1 MAAVLWGS
9 SSRIFSETQK
19 RQEESTKNAVLKGAV
34 QCYAVEGRYPESLSY
49 LEQNAAGNC
58 DRIEREVISVERQ
71 KHMVDKM
78 FLILLFATFAVCAF
92 TLIMVGANVYSHTA
106 SAMNDNYEKR
116 IDISYVTEKIKQWD
130 EQNSISIGTF
140 HNKTALIHTE
150 VAAGRKYYTYIYQE
164 NGALRELM
172 VREGLHTEKMQGE
185 QIVPAKGFEIKE
197 EDQMYDITITGEDG
211 KQYRTCVYRQSRE

>member
-1 MAAVLWGS
+1 M
-9 SSRIFSETQK
+9 
-19 RQEESTKNAVLKGAV
+19 
-34 QCYAVEGRYPESLSY
+34 
-49 LEQNAAGNC
+49 
-58 DRIEREVISVERQ
+58 ERQ

-172 VREGLHTEKMQGE
+172 VQEVLHTEKMQGE

>member
-1 MAAVLWGS
+1 M
-9 SSRIFSETQK
+9 
-19 RQEESTKNAVLKGAV
+19 
-34 QCYAVEGRYPESLSY
+34 
-49 LEQNAAGNC
+49 
-58 DRIEREVISVERQ
+58 ERQ

-164 NGALRELM
+164 NGALR
-172 VREGLHTEKMQGE
+172 
-185 QIVPAKGFEIKE
+185 
-197 EDQMYDITITGEDG
+197 
-211 KQYRTCVYRQSRE
+211 

>member
-1 MAAVLWGS
+1 M
-9 SSRIFSETQK
+9 
-19 RQEESTKNAVLKGAV
+19 
-34 QCYAVEGRYPESLSY
+34 
-49 LEQNAAGNC
+49 
-58 DRIEREVISVERQ
+58 ERQ

-150 VAAGRKYYTYIYQE
+150 
-164 NGALRELM
+164 
-172 VREGLHTEKMQGE
+172 KMQGE

-197 EDQMYDITITGEDG
+197 EDQMYGITITGEDG

>member
-1 MAAVLWGS
+1 M
-9 SSRIFSETQK
+9 
-19 RQEESTKNAVLKGAV
+19 
-34 QCYAVEGRYPESLSY
+34 
-49 LEQNAAGNC
+49 
-58 DRIEREVISVERQ
+58 ERQ

-164 NGALRELM
+164 NGGLRELM

-197 EDQMYDITITGEDG
+197 EDQMYGITITGEDG

>member
-1 MAAVLWGS
+1 M
-9 SSRIFSETQK
+9 
-19 RQEESTKNAVLKGAV
+19 
-34 QCYAVEGRYPESLSY
+34 
-49 LEQNAAGNC
+49 
-58 DRIEREVISVERQ
+58 ERQ

-78 FLILLFATFAVCAF
+78 FLIVLFATFAVCAF

-106 SAMNDNYEKR
+106 SAMNENYEKR
-116 IDISYVTEKIKQWD
+116 IDISYITEKIKQWD

-150 VAAGRKYYTYIYQE
+150 MTAGKKYYTYIYQE

-172 VREGLHTEKMQGE
+172 IRDALDTKKVQGE

-197 EDQMYDITITGEDG
+197 QNQMYDIRITGEDG
-211 KQYRTCVYRQSRE
+211 VKYRTCVYRQSRE

>member
-1 MAAVLWGS
+1 
-9 SSRIFSETQK
+9 
-19 RQEESTKNAVLKGAV
+19 
-34 QCYAVEGRYPESLSY
+34 
-49 LEQNAAGNC
+49 
-58 DRIEREVISVERQ
+58 
-71 KHMVDKM
+71 MVDKM

-172 VREGLHTEKMQGE
+172 VREGLHTEKMQE
-185 QIVPAKGFEIKE
+185 N
-197 EDQMYDITITGEDG
+197 
-211 KQYRTCVYRQSRE
+211 RSCRQKDLR